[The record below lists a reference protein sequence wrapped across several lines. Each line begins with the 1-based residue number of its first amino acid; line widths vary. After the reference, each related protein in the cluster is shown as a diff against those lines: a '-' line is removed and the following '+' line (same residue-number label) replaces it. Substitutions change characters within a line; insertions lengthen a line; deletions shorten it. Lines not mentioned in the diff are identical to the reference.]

1 MARAADLESVGCGFE
16 SHLEYSIKIMY
27 FKLKIKT
34 MTLINFFGPLAQ
46 FELAQRQP
54 TCSYHVLRVIL
65 GSSELDELLVFMTA
79 ILFLFQLFN
88 FNNKTSQKGNV
99 LNIGYES
106 IVKNIIQ
113 KKSYNYTDLL
123 SVFFSIIFVCNLS
136 GLVPYSQTVTAQMI
150 FALILSLITILTV
163 WFHAIHSNK
172 NNMLNHFLPN
182 GAPLV
187 ITPFII
193 IIEIISNVSRII
205 SLAVRL
211 FANMTSGHALLKIL
225 ASFGL
230 GTLVLPGVWKLLI
243 VFPTLIIFIITILE
257 VIIAFLQ
264 TYVFVTLALIYVS
277 EQE

>member
-1 MARAADLESVGCGFE
+1 MILFQ
-16 SHLEYSIKIMY
+16 
-27 FKLKIKT
+27 
-34 MTLINFFGPLAQ
+34 FFGPLAQ

-54 TCSYHVLRVIL
+54 TCSYNVLRLVL
-65 GSSELDELLVFMTA
+65 GSSELDELLIFITA
-79 ILFLFQLFN
+79 TLFLFQLYN
-88 FNNKTSQKGNV
+88 FNNKISKAGNV
-99 LNIGYES
+99 LSIGYEN

-136 GLVPYSQTVTAQMI
+136 GLIPYSQTVTAQI
-150 FALILSLITILTV
+150 VFALVLSLITILTV
-163 WFHAIHSNK
+163 WFHAVHSNK

-193 IIEIISNVSRII
+193 IIEIISNLSRII

-230 GTLVLPGVWKLLI
+230 GTLVLPGIWKSLI
-243 VFPTLIIFIITILE
+243 IFPTLIIFIITILE
-257 VIIAFLQ
+257 IIIAFLQ

>member
-1 MARAADLESVGCGFE
+1 
-16 SHLEYSIKIMY
+16 
-27 FKLKIKT
+27 
-34 MTLINFFGPLAQ
+34 MTNLFNLFGPLAQ
-46 FELAQRQP
+46 FELVQRP
-54 TCSYHVLRVIL
+54 VTCSYNVLRLAL
-65 GSSELDELLVFMTA
+65 GSSELDELLVFMT
-79 ILFLFQLFN
+79 ITLFLFQLFN
-88 FNNKTSQKGNV
+88 FNNRTSRAGNV
-99 LNIGYES
+99 LSIGYEN

-136 GLVPYSQTVTAQMI
+136 GLIPYSQTVTAQMV
-150 FALILSLITILTV
+150 FALVLSLITMLTV
-163 WFHAIHSNK
+163 WFHALHSNK

-193 IIEIISNVSRII
+193 TIEIISNVSRII

-230 GTLVLPGVWKLLI
+230 GTLVLPGVWKILI
-243 VFPTLIIFIITILE
+243 VFPTLVIFIITMLE

>member
-1 MARAADLESVGCGFE
+1 
-16 SHLEYSIKIMY
+16 
-27 FKLKIKT
+27 
-34 MTLINFFGPLAQ
+34 MTLFQFFGPLAQ
-46 FELAQRQP
+46 FELVQRQP
-54 TCSYHVLRVIL
+54 TCSYNVLRLVL
-65 GSSELDELLVFMTA
+65 GSSELDELLFFMTA
-79 ILFLFQLFN
+79 VLFLFQLYN
-88 FNNKTSQKGNV
+88 FNNKTSQTGNV
-99 LNIGYES
+99 LSIGYEN

-123 SVFFSIIFVCNLS
+123 SVFFSIIFVSNLS
-136 GLVPYSQTVTAQMI
+136 GLIPYSQTVTAQMV
-150 FALILSLITILTV
+150 FALVLSLITMLTV
-163 WFHAIHSNK
+163 WFHAVHSNK

-193 IIEIISNVSRII
+193 IIEIISNLSRII

-230 GTLVLPGVWKLLI
+230 GTLVLPGIWKVLI
-243 VFPTLIIFIITILE
+243 VFPTLIIFIITCLE